1 MMRVS
6 FCVLLSVFTSVVVEA
21 TTMAGAAPI
30 GNLASAHCTFRIAD
44 HQRLSQSA
52 NCYLLTLLSFSY
64 SFREQDRE

>member
-1 MMRVS
+1 MRVS

-44 HQRLSQSA
+44 HQHLSQSA
-52 NCYLLTLLSFSY
+52 NC
-64 SFREQDRE
+64 